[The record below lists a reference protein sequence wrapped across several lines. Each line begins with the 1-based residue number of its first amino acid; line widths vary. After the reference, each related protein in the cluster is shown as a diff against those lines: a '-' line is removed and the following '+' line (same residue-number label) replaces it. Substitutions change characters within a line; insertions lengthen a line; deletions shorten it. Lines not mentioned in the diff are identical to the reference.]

1 MRKTI
6 LIISALLALPAF
18 SQQSF
23 DGVLKSVEENNY
35 TLAAAKESV
44 KANKLANKTGL
55 TPSDPEVEFGYMWR
69 NLEGGNKKAVNVRQG
84 FDFPTLYAQRGKLA
98 NMKNDSEDVS
108 YSVSRMNIL
117 LEAKT
122 VCIELVKQN
131 ALLRLYEN
139 QLANAV
145 EISQTIE
152 RMDKSGE
159 ANLLDKNKAQ
169 LNVATLLS
177 EVEAIKLE
185 KARLMKDLV
194 RLNGGKEIT
203 FDVAQFEAFEL
214 PSDFAEW
221 YAAAEAQNP
230 NIQYLR
236 SMVDV
241 KERKVKVS
249 KHEWLP
255 KLSVGYSGEFLD
267 AEKTQGVSVG
277 VSIPLWQNKN
287 RIKQAKAE
295 ALAAEYAKNDA
306 ELNLENSLQ
315 TLFERVK
322 VLQTSAASIGKAIEM
337 HNNEDLLYKAYN
349 AGELSLLEYLLEVEY
364 YISVKTKLLETQ
376 SEMTQAYAQLTAHT
390 L

>member
-6 LIISALLALPAF
+6 LIIATLLALPAF

-23 DGVLKSVEENNY
+23 EGVLKSVEENNY
-35 TLAAAKESV
+35 TLAAAKESA

-69 NLEGGNKKAVNVRQG
+69 NMEGGNKKAVNVRQG

-98 NMKNDSEDVS
+98 NTKNQSEDVA
-108 YSVSRMNIL
+108 YSVARMNVL
-117 LEAKT
+117 FEAKT

-177 EVEAIKLE
+177 EVEAIKLA
-185 KARLMKDLV
+185 KARLMKELV

-203 FDVAQFEAFEL
+203 FDVAQFEGVEL
-214 PSDFAEW
+214 PADFAEW

-241 KERKVKVS
+241 KEREVTVS

-267 AEKTQGVSVG
+267 VEKTQGVSVG

-322 VLQTSAASIGKAIEM
+322 VLQTSVASIGKAIEM

-376 SEMTQAYAQLTAHT
+376 SEMAQAYAQLTAHT

>member
-1 MRKTI
+1 MRKTR
-6 LIISALLALPAF
+6 LIIATLLALPAF

-69 NLEGGNKKAVNVRQG
+69 NVEGGNKKAVNVRQG

-98 NMKNDSEDVS
+98 NTKNDSEDVS

-185 KARLMKDLV
+185 KARLIKELV

-203 FDVAQFEAFEL
+203 FDVAQFEAVEL

-241 KERKVKVS
+241 KEREVKVS

-267 AEKTQGVSVG
+267 VEKTQGVSVG

>member
-35 TLAAAKESV
+35 TLAATKESV

-98 NMKNDSEDVS
+98 NIKNDSEDVS

-145 EISQTIE
+145 EI
-152 RMDKSGE
+152 
-159 ANLLDKNKAQ
+159 
-169 LNVATLLS
+169 
-177 EVEAIKLE
+177 
-185 KARLMKDLV
+185 
-194 RLNGGKEIT
+194 
-203 FDVAQFEAFEL
+203 
-214 PSDFAEW
+214 
-221 YAAAEAQNP
+221 
-230 NIQYLR
+230 
-236 SMVDV
+236 
-241 KERKVKVS
+241 
-249 KHEWLP
+249 
-255 KLSVGYSGEFLD
+255 
-267 AEKTQGVSVG
+267 
-277 VSIPLWQNKN
+277 
-287 RIKQAKAE
+287 
-295 ALAAEYAKNDA
+295 
-306 ELNLENSLQ
+306 
-315 TLFERVK
+315 
-322 VLQTSAASIGKAIEM
+322 
-337 HNNEDLLYKAYN
+337 
-349 AGELSLLEYLLEVEY
+349 
-364 YISVKTKLLETQ
+364 
-376 SEMTQAYAQLTAHT
+376 
-390 L
+390 

>member
-6 LIISALLALPAF
+6 LIIATLLALPAF

-44 KANKLANKTGL
+44 KANKLANKMGL

-69 NLEGGNKKAVNVRQG
+69 NVEGGNKKAVNVRQG

-98 NMKNDSEDVS
+98 NTKNDSEDVS

-203 FDVAQFEAFEL
+203 FDVAQFEAVEL

-241 KERKVKVS
+241 KEREVKVS

>member
-6 LIISALLALPAF
+6 LIIAAMLALPAF
-18 SQQSF
+18 SQQTFES
-23 DGVLKSVEENNY
+23 VLKSVEENNF

-98 NMKNDSEDVS
+98 NTKNDSEDVA
-108 YSVSRMNIL
+108 YSVARMNVL
-117 LEAKT
+117 LEAKS

-145 EISQTIE
+145 EISQTID

-177 EVEAIKLE
+177 EVESIKLE
-185 KARLMKDLV
+185 KARLIKDLV
-194 RLNGGKEIT
+194 RLNGGKEIS
-203 FDVAQFEAFEL
+203 FDLSQFDAVEV
-214 PSDFAEW
+214 PSDFEEW

-236 SMVDV
+236 SMVEV
-241 KERKVKVS
+241 KDREVTVS

-287 RIKQAKAE
+287 KIKQAKAE

-322 VLQTSAASIGKAIEM
+322 VLQASATSIGKAIEM

-349 AGELSLLEYLLEVEY
+349 AGELSLLDYLLEVEY

>member
-6 LIISALLALPAF
+6 LIIAAMLALPAF
-18 SQQSF
+18 SQQTFES
-23 DGVLKSVEENNY
+23 VLKSVEENNF

-98 NMKNDSEDVS
+98 NTKNDSEDVA
-108 YSVSRMNIL
+108 YSVARMNVL
-117 LEAKT
+117 LEAKS

-145 EISQTIE
+145 EISQTID

-177 EVEAIKLE
+177 EVESIKLE
-185 KARLMKDLV
+185 KARLIKDLV
-194 RLNGGKEIT
+194 RLNGGKEIS
-203 FDVAQFEAFEL
+203 FDFSQFDAVEL
-214 PSDFAEW
+214 PSDFEEW

-236 SMVDV
+236 SMVEV
-241 KERKVKVS
+241 KDREVTVS

-287 RIKQAKAE
+287 KIKQAKAE

-322 VLQTSAASIGKAIEM
+322 VLQARATSIGKAIEM

>member
-6 LIISALLALPAF
+6 LIIATLLALPAF

-23 DGVLKSVEENNY
+23 EGVLKSVEENNY
-35 TLAAAKESV
+35 TLAAAKESA

-69 NLEGGNKKAVNVRQG
+69 NMEGGNKKAVNVRQG

-98 NMKNDSEDVS
+98 NIKNQSEDVA
-108 YSVSRMNIL
+108 YSVARMNVL
-117 LEAKT
+117 FEAKT

-203 FDVAQFEAFEL
+203 FDVAQFEAVEL

-241 KERKVKVS
+241 KEREVTVS

-267 AEKTQGVSVG
+267 VEKTQGVSVG

-376 SEMTQAYAQLTAHT
+376 SEMAQAYAQLTAHT

>member
-6 LIISALLALPAF
+6 LIIATLLALPAF

-23 DGVLKSVEENNY
+23 EGVLKSVEENNY
-35 TLAAAKESV
+35 TLAAAKESA

-69 NLEGGNKKAVNVRQG
+69 NMEGGNKKAVNVRQG

-98 NMKNDSEDVS
+98 NTKNQSEDVA
-108 YSVSRMNIL
+108 YSVARMNVL
-117 LEAKT
+117 FEAKT

-203 FDVAQFEAFEL
+203 FDVAQFEAVEL

-241 KERKVKVS
+241 KEREVTVS

-267 AEKTQGVSVG
+267 VEKTQGVSVG

-376 SEMTQAYAQLTAHT
+376 SEMAQAYAQLTAHT

>member
-6 LIISALLALPAF
+6 LIIATLLALPAF

-69 NLEGGNKKAVNVRQG
+69 NMEGGNKKAVNVRQG

-98 NMKNDSEDVS
+98 NTKNDSEDVS

-169 LNVATLLS
+169 LNVTTLLS

-185 KARLMKDLV
+185 KARLIKELV

-203 FDVAQFEAFEL
+203 FNVAQFEGVEL

-236 SMVDV
+236 SMVEV
-241 KERKVKVS
+241 KDREVTVS

-267 AEKTQGVSVG
+267 VEKTQGVSVG

-306 ELNLENSLQ
+306 ELNLENSLE

-322 VLQTSAASIGKAIEM
+322 VLQASAASIGKAIEM

-376 SEMTQAYAQLTAHT
+376 SEMTQAYAKLTAHT

>member
-1 MRKTI
+1 MRR
-6 LIISALLALPAF
+6 II
-18 SQQSF
+18 
-23 DGVLKSVEENNY
+23 
-35 TLAAAKESV
+35 AAANESA

-69 NLEGGNKKAVNVRQG
+69 NMEGGNKKAVNVRQG

-98 NMKNDSEDVS
+98 NTKNQSEDVA
-108 YSVSRMNIL
+108 YSVARMNVL
-117 LEAKT
+117 FEAKT

-177 EVEAIKLE
+177 EVEAIKLA
-185 KARLMKDLV
+185 KARLMKELV

-203 FDVAQFEAFEL
+203 FDVAQFEGVEL
-214 PSDFAEW
+214 PADFAEW

-241 KERKVKVS
+241 KEREVTVS

-267 AEKTQGVSVG
+267 VEKTQGVSVG

-376 SEMTQAYAQLTAHT
+376 SEMAQAYAQLTAHT

>member
-6 LIISALLALPAF
+6 LIIATLLALPAF

-69 NLEGGNKKAVNVRQG
+69 NVEGGNKKAVNVRQG

-98 NMKNDSEDVS
+98 NTKNDSEDVS

-185 KARLMKDLV
+185 KARLIKELV

-203 FDVAQFEAFEL
+203 FDVAQFEAVEL

-241 KERKVKVS
+241 KEREVKVS

-267 AEKTQGVSVG
+267 VEKTQGVSVG

-364 YISVKTKLLETQ
+364 YISVKTKLLDTQ
-376 SEMTQAYAQLTAHT
+376 SEMAQAYAQLTAHT

>member
-18 SQQSF
+18 SQPSF

-69 NLEGGNKKAVNVRQG
+69 NVEGGNKKAVNVRQG

-98 NMKNDSEDVS
+98 NTKNDSEDLG

-203 FDVAQFEAFEL
+203 FDVAQFESVEL

-241 KERKVKVS
+241 KEREVTVS

-267 AEKTQGVSVG
+267 VEKTQGVSVG

-306 ELNLENSLQ
+306 ELNLENSLE

-322 VLQTSAASIGKAIEM
+322 VLQASAASIGKAIEM

>member
-6 LIISALLALPAF
+6 LIIATLLALPAF

-69 NLEGGNKKAVNVRQG
+69 NVEGGNKKAVNVRQG

-98 NMKNDSEDVS
+98 NTKNDSEDVS

-185 KARLMKDLV
+185 KARLIKELV

-203 FDVAQFEAFEL
+203 FDVAQFEAVEL

-241 KERKVKVS
+241 KEREVKVS

-267 AEKTQGVSVG
+267 VEKTQGVSVG

-364 YISVKTKLLETQ
+364 YISVKTKLLDTQ
-376 SEMTQAYAQLTAHT
+376 IGRAHV
-390 L
+390 

>member
-6 LIISALLALPAF
+6 LIIATLLALPAF

-23 DGVLKSVEENNY
+23 EGVLKSVEENNY
-35 TLAAAKESV
+35 TLAAAKESA

-69 NLEGGNKKAVNVRQG
+69 NMEGGNKKAVNVRQG

-98 NMKNDSEDVS
+98 NTKNQSEDVA
-108 YSVSRMNIL
+108 YSVARMNVL
-117 LEAKT
+117 FEAKT

-203 FDVAQFEAFEL
+203 FDVAQFEAVEL

-241 KERKVKVS
+241 KEREVTVS

-267 AEKTQGVSVG
+267 VEKTQGVSVG

-337 HNNEDLLYKAYN
+337 HNNEDLFYKAYN

-376 SEMTQAYAQLTAHT
+376 SEMAQAYAQLTAHT

>member
-6 LIISALLALPAF
+6 LIIAAMLALPAF
-18 SQQSF
+18 SQQTFES
-23 DGVLKSVEENNY
+23 VLKSVEENNF
-35 TLAAAKESV
+35 TLVAAKESV

-98 NMKNDSEDVS
+98 NTKNDSEDVA
-108 YSVSRMNIL
+108 YSVARMNVL
-117 LEAKT
+117 LEAKS

-145 EISQTIE
+145 EISQTID

-177 EVEAIKLE
+177 EVESIKLE
-185 KARLMKDLV
+185 KARLIKDLV
-194 RLNGGKEIT
+194 RLNGGKEIS
-203 FDVAQFEAFEL
+203 FDLSQFDAVEL
-214 PSDFAEW
+214 PSDFEEW

-236 SMVDV
+236 SMVEV
-241 KERKVKVS
+241 KDREVTVS

-287 RIKQAKAE
+287 KIKQAKAE

-322 VLQTSAASIGKAIEM
+322 VLQASATSIGKAIEM

>member
-6 LIISALLALPAF
+6 LIIAAMLALPAF
-18 SQQSF
+18 SQQTFES
-23 DGVLKSVEENNY
+23 VLKSVEENNF

-98 NMKNDSEDVS
+98 NTKNDSEDVA
-108 YSVSRMNIL
+108 YSVARMNVL
-117 LEAKT
+117 LEAKS

-145 EISQTIE
+145 EISQTID

-177 EVEAIKLE
+177 EVESIKLE
-185 KARLMKDLV
+185 KARLIKDLV
-194 RLNGGKEIT
+194 RLNGGKEIS
-203 FDVAQFEAFEL
+203 FDFSQFDAVEL
-214 PSDFAEW
+214 PSDFEEW

-236 SMVDV
+236 SMVEV
-241 KERKVKVS
+241 KDREVTVS

-287 RIKQAKAE
+287 KIKQAKAE

-322 VLQTSAASIGKAIEM
+322 VLQASATSIGKAIEM

>member
-6 LIISALLALPAF
+6 LIIAAMLALPAF
-18 SQQSF
+18 SQQTFES
-23 DGVLKSVEENNY
+23 VLKSVEENNF
-35 TLAAAKESV
+35 TLAAVKESV

-98 NMKNDSEDVS
+98 NTKNDSEDVA
-108 YSVSRMNIL
+108 YSVARMNVL
-117 LEAKT
+117 LEAKS

-145 EISQTIE
+145 EISQTID

-177 EVEAIKLE
+177 EVESIKLE
-185 KARLMKDLV
+185 KARLIKDLV
-194 RLNGGKEIT
+194 RLNGGKEIS
-203 FDVAQFEAFEL
+203 FDLSQFDAVEL
-214 PSDFAEW
+214 PSDFEEW

-236 SMVDV
+236 SMVEV
-241 KERKVKVS
+241 KDREVTVS

-287 RIKQAKAE
+287 KIKQAKAE

-322 VLQTSAASIGKAIEM
+322 VLQASATSIGKAIEM